1 VEPVNEPDGETI
13 DMAYLLSASVG
24 AVDAHDDKPAAQPH
38 SAATLVDEASTEVL
52 ITEQEVLFWTA
63 VAVRAQRRKGRR
75 SQRMAR
81 QRRDDR
87 PARYEFLERALTARE
102 MGRL

>member
-13 DMAYLLSASVG
+13 DMAYLLSAPVA
-24 AVDAHDDKPAAQPH
+24 AVDAHDDPTAQPH
-38 SAATLVDEASTEVL
+38 SAATLVDEASTEIL

-75 SQRMAR
+75 AQRMAR

-87 PARYEFLERALTARE
+87 PARYEFLERALMARE